1 MSIGVMLLDAA
12 HGQRPVS
19 TLATWSP
26 ESTQLAIWKRMNGR
40 TRYGYLETTSPRRG
54 CASTAEPAVSSI
66 ARSEAEN
73 RERSA
78 GLGEEPP
85 PAPPPVVA
93 SSRDIS
99 AAVSI
104 LPSDSD
110 LCSFDSSRFD
120 AGLGGSLGG
129 SLVGSLG
136 GSLGRPA
143 EVNRLVDFNLLN
155 FSRLTAWPTWP
166 SI

>member
-1 MSIGVMLLDAA
+1 MLLDAA

-26 ESTQLAIWKRMNGR
+26 ESTQLAIWKRRKGR

-54 CASTAEPAVSSI
+54 CASIAEPAVSSI

-73 RERSA
+73 KERSA

-120 AGLGGSLGG
+120 AGLMGGSLGDAG
-129 SLVGSLG
+129 LG
-136 GSLGRPA
+136 GSLGKPA